1 MKRKYKVLIIAVVVA
16 LVFSAL
22 FIYKKNCKDEECFNE
37 ALYQCTPAKYF
48 GYRNNNLY
56 LYKISRSLFRD
67 CNLKVEVERMAIGSD
82 PDLIRLL
89 EKKQMKCKIPKDMKL
104 TLDKM
109 ENLLTYCNGELKEG
123 LYQLMLERLYALVVR
138 DMKGIIDEAEK
149 ALKV

>member
-1 MKRKYKVLIIAVVVA
+1 MKRKYWVLIISVVVVLIFGA
-16 LVFSAL
+16 V
-22 FIYKKNCKDEECFNE
+22 FIYKKNCEDEECFNE
-37 ALYQCTPAKYF
+37 ALYKCSPAKFY

-56 LYKISRSLFRD
+56 YYKISRSLLRD
-67 CNLKVEVERMAIGSD
+67 CILRVKVQRMAIGTE

-89 EKKQMKCKIPKDMKL
+89 ERKSMKCNIPKDMKL

-109 ENLLTYCNGELKEG
+109 ENLLTYCHGELKEG

-138 DMKGIIDEAEK
+138 DMKGIIEEAEK